1 MRKIWSNVKQLEATE
16 QEGTMNQAFNKL
28 ENEIRA
34 ELMLRKSGKRSA
46 KYSHLNNNE
55 IYILA
60 LAMTRKLGV
69 LERKG
74 EEKE

>member
-1 MRKIWSNVKQLEATE
+1 
-16 QEGTMNQAFNKL
+16 MNQVFNKL

-34 ELMLRKSGKRSA
+34 ELMLRKSGSRSA
-46 KYSHLNNNE
+46 KYSHLSNNE
-55 IYILA
+55 VYILA

-74 EEKE
+74 

>member
-1 MRKIWSNVKQLEATE
+1 
-16 QEGTMNQAFNKL
+16 MNQVFNKL

-34 ELMLRKSGKRSA
+34 ELMLRKSGRRSA
-46 KYSHLNNNE
+46 KYSHLSNNE
-55 IYILA
+55 VYILA

-69 LERKG
+69 IERKG

>member
-1 MRKIWSNVKQLEATE
+1 
-16 QEGTMNQAFNKL
+16 MNKSINKL

-34 ELMLRKSGKRSA
+34 ELMLRKSGHRSK
-46 KYSHLNNNE
+46 KYGHLNNNE

-69 LERKG
+69 VEKKG
-74 EEKE
+74 EGKE

>member
-1 MRKIWSNVKQLEATE
+1 MDMSV
-16 QEGTMNQAFNKL
+16 NKL

-34 ELMLRKSGKRSA
+34 ELMLRKSGRRTA
-46 KYSHLNNNE
+46 KYGHLSNNE

-69 LERKG
+69 VKSKG